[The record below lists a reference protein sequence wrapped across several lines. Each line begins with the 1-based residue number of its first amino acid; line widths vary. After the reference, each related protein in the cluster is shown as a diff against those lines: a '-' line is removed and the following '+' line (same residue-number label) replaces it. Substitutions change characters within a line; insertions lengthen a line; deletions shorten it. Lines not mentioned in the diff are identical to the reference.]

1 MVEFHV
7 SKPTVDPTTSDLAT
21 GGRLRSGA
29 KALIRSSDLV
39 LLVREHHADG
49 TPFWTLPGGG
59 IQAGEDD
66 REALERELV
75 EELGC
80 RSVIRKPVATV
91 YYAHHSCSQ
100 TLSAYRVFG
109 CQLLDQPTP
118 NAAEGVQAARWVPP
132 ESPPAQTLPQVRWVL
147 RTHYW

>member
-1 MVEFHV
+1 MKEY
-7 SKPTVDPTTSDLAT
+7 
-21 GGRLRSGA
+21 
-29 KALIRSSDLV
+29 
-39 LLVREHHADG
+39 HADG

-59 IQAGEDD
+59 TQPGEDD
-66 REALERELV
+66 REALERELA

-80 RSVIRKPVATV
+80 RSAIHGPVATI
-91 YYAHHSCSQ
+91 YYAHHSRSQ

-109 CQLLDQPTP
+109 CQLLDHPTP
-118 NAAEGVQAARWVPP
+118 NAAEGIQAARWVRP